1 MANRAFYRTFQTS
14 PLEAEG
20 QPIYSLSRG
29 SWDLPGL
36 RDSLDRLIQGANSFP
51 DFEVQQDFPG
61 LGHRSLVLGACRIK
75 HLKMILLAVAAVTA
89 HRLAQFSRRKNAE
102 PLRH

>member
-36 RDSLDRLIQGANSFP
+36 RDSLDRLLQGAHSFP
-51 DFEVQQDFPG
+51 DFEVQQNFPG
-61 LGHRSLVLGACRIK
+61 LGHRSLGLGAPPIT
-75 HLKMILLAVAAVTA
+75 HLKTILLPPPHTTK
-89 HRLAQFSRRKNAE
+89 HTLTHSPRLQTHYHLN
-102 PLRH
+102 H